1 MKNNDNDEFE
11 TASELNKKE
20 IGSDAKS
27 VRKLD
32 LDKVWTPEE
41 AKSMLETEA
50 KSFPVESAKAQVN
63 FILNQIGVVSMP
75 TKSTSCGNEKDTK
88 LAEEI
93 FGLDLWDALGK
104 CIEQGGLAFKA
115 VVFSNLDLQAYS
127 SYIMGKKRIT

>member
-1 MKNNDNDEFE
+1 MENKDNDEFE

-63 FILNQIGVVSMP
+63 FILNQIGV
-75 TKSTSCGNEKDTK
+75 NE
-88 LAEEI
+88 I
-93 FGLDLWDALGK
+93 
-104 CIEQGGLAFKA
+104 
-115 VVFSNLDLQAYS
+115 N
-127 SYIMGKKRIT
+127 